1 MLVETKESS
10 GLYKYNV
17 KNFLF
22 SVKHISVLLERSEA
36 TVDRKFQRQDSGR
49 NSEGA
54 NLTIHSVSPLMHAA
68 LVHSFLLLYSI

>member
-17 KNFLF
+17 KNFLV
-22 SVKHISVLLERSEA
+22 SVKHTSVLLERSEA
-36 TVDRKFQRQDSGR
+36 TMDRKFRRQDSAR

-54 NLTIHSVSPLMHAA
+54 NLTIHSVPPLMHAA